1 MNLINGVVTQAL
13 DETTVIEHEADG
25 AVVARL
31 WEGDVSA
38 LGILYDRY
46 GNLVYG
52 VALKGLRRVTEAEDL
67 TQEIFLSLM
76 RTRSYNPR
84 RGSLAGYLTTLTRS
98 RVIDRLRAQS
108 TQHKYL
114 KRWQQRQSTLD
125 EITPMKHV
133 TQQEH
138 RTLVRQALTT
148 LKTQQRQVLELS
160 YYEGQS
166 QRDIAANLGVP
177 LGTVKSW
184 ARRGLVQLRKQL
196 DVLREDLS

>member
-1 MNLINGVVTQAL
+1 M
-13 DETTVIEHEADG
+13 EREADG

-31 WEGDVSA
+31 WEGDLSA

-46 GNLVYG
+46 GTLVYG
-52 VALKGLRRVTEAEDL
+52 IAMKGFHRVTEAEDL
-67 TQEIFLSLM
+67 TQEVFLSLM
-76 RTRSYNPR
+76 RTRSYDPC
-84 RGSLAGYLTTLTRS
+84 RGSLASYLTTLTRS

-114 KRWQQRQSTLD
+114 NQWRHNQSGVD
-125 EITPMKHV
+125 SATPMKHI
-133 TQQEH
+133 TQQEQ
-138 RTLVRQALTT
+138 RAIVRQALTT
-148 LKTQQRQVLELS
+148 LKAQQREVLELS

-166 QRDIAANLGVP
+166 QRDIAERLGVP

-184 ARRGLVQLRKQL
+184 ARRGLLQLRKQL